1 MSKSKKV
8 TLKLEPTG
16 AAALHGIIAA
26 EQKLYTTDPK
36 CTPARIVELR
46 KIMDDIDNQLE
57 TILNNETPD
66 A

>member
-26 EQKLYTTDPK
+26 EQKTLYN
-36 CTPARIVELR
+36 RS
-46 KIMDDIDNQLE
+46 
-57 TILNNETPD
+57 
-66 A
+66 